1 MDIENR
7 LIVAKGDGGRSGMDW
22 ESGVNRYNLLY
33 LEWISIEFL
42 LYTTGNYVQSLVM
55 ERDGR

>member
-7 LIVAKGDGGRSGMDW
+7 LIVDKGDGGRSGMDW